1 MNIISEQH
9 VLFNVGPLEAMDA
22 VDSDNANNKID
33 LTMNP
38 RHVKHYANLVKRIR
52 NCIGKP
58 VKFITRPYRIA
69 GERYIV
75 IVIEGLK
82 THLNLTLSIAGYLRW
97 PPEHT
102 IGRLYMDIADA
113 VDAYYLSEYLK
124 QDLLLNSTP

>member
-22 VDSDNANNKID
+22 VDSDKAKID

-38 RHVKHYANLVKRIR
+38 RHVKHYANLVKRVR
-52 NCIGKP
+52 DYIGKP

-102 IGRLYMDIADA
+102 IGRLYMD
-113 VDAYYLSEYLK
+113 AYYLSEYLK

>member
-22 VDSDNANNKID
+22 VDSDKANNQID

-38 RHVKHYANLVKRIR
+38 RHVKHYANLVKQIR

-82 THLNLTLSIAGYLRW
+82 THLNLVNCRLSTLATGTHHWSSLHGYR
-97 PPEHT
+97 
-102 IGRLYMDIADA
+102 
-113 VDAYYLSEYLK
+113 
-124 QDLLLNSTP
+124 